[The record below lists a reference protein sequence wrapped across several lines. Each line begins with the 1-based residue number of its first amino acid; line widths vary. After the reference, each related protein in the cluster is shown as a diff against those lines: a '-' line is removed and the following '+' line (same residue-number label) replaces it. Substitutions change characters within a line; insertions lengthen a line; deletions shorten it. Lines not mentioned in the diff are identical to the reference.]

1 MTTFAITFFSGDL
14 KPVGVKAQKKV
25 PLPQGLNLD
34 DEINELS
41 EDEVEIEEEDD
52 VDNAF
57 EEYKKTHVSCK

>member
-1 MTTFAITFFSGDL
+1 MPKAAQKYILGDL

-41 EDEVEIEEEDD
+41 EDEVEVEEEDD

-57 EEYKKTHVSCK
+57 EEYKKTHISCK